1 MCSTSA
7 CLSFFSPV
15 ISYFN
20 RVWAVIFFLKDFT
33 GITIS
38 SLRATWR
45 RSWQATYW
53 CKQRPRLIW
62 ASLRSISQFTY
73 GRRAG
78 TDRLSDPPLFSPPT
92 LCLHLWLPLHP
103 STHPSIHT
111 RLGYLPPLRSRQ
123 TPPLDKSVLSTC
135 HPLCGPAGS
144 RSYSDDARLS
154 LSRQS
159 PSHQW
164 NAAGSPAGE
173 EPGAAFS
180 FGARLCGMDL
190 LWSEKSLSP
199 WSAPRGLLRWTI
211 GENVSRGEKIK
222 IKCLWVGITP
232 WEEMHRGKLDTSC
245 RGGCA

>member
-7 CLSFFSPV
+7 CLSVFSPV

-20 RVWAVIFFLKDFT
+20 RVWAVIFFFFYFKEFT
-33 GITIS
+33 GRTIS
-38 SLRATWR
+38 SLCVTWR

-78 TDRLSDPPLFSPPT
+78 TDQLSDAPLSSPHTPGA
-92 LCLHLWLPLHP
+92 LSP
-103 STHPSIHT
+103 SVAPAPSILHPSIHT

-123 TPPLDKSVLSTC
+123 VPPLDKSVLSAC

-154 LSRQS
+154 ASR
-159 PSHQW
+159 
-164 NAAGSPAGE
+164 
-173 EPGAAFS
+173 
-180 FGARLCGMDL
+180 
-190 LWSEKSLSP
+190 
-199 WSAPRGLLRWTI
+199 
-211 GENVSRGEKIK
+211 
-222 IKCLWVGITP
+222 
-232 WEEMHRGKLDTSC
+232 
-245 RGGCA
+245 